1 MKVRDK
7 RKLITD
13 EIKSGRITEYGFV
26 SSRSKVIR
34 NLNSEQCDRILA
46 SKQIKYSDHED
57 IVAKEGII
65 FSENVLQGTHLVV
78 FRIIICF
85 FVFFRYFKSYKN

>member
-65 FSENVLQGTHLVV
+65 FSENVLQGTHL
-78 FRIIICF
+78 
-85 FVFFRYFKSYKN
+85 

>member
-1 MKVRDK
+1 MIVRDK

-13 EIKSGRITEYGFV
+13 EIKAGTIAEHGFV

-46 SKQIKYSDHED
+46 SKQIK
-57 IVAKEGII
+57 
-65 FSENVLQGTHLVV
+65 
-78 FRIIICF
+78 
-85 FVFFRYFKSYKN
+85 